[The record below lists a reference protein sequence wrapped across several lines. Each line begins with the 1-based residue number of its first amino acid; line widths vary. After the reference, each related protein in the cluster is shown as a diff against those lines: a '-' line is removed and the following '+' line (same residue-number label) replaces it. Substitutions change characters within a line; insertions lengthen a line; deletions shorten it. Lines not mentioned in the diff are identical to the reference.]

1 MSTWQ
6 KHLLPSETQ
15 KKNDK
20 ERNVVFPSNMD
31 KLYKDFSQITVS
43 MTMGK

>member
-1 MSTWQ
+1 MTKTPFTFRNS
-6 KHLLPSETQ
+6 